1 MNKELEDKLY
11 DPYDDEEYEELELIK
26 LFHSHQERRF
36 KTDFKLKTEDWLER
50 KVIDCTK
57 DENPLIKTKLRE
69 VSVEQGL
76 AIAEELFQILNKR
89 GDGIGLAANQVGI
102 DAQVAVVN
110 VREPL
115 VLINPKYVARENEI
129 IYGEGCL
136 SFPGHAIRTKRY
148 QDIIIS
154 TEQSE
159 SNWYFSGAEENSD
172 GKSGWDKG
180 NMNKDRENR
189 LLEAVCIQ
197 HEIDHLNGITI
208 FDRKVDITIK
218 RTEKKIGRNEKVTI
232 EKDGQTKILKYKKAQ
247 NLLNQGWV
255 IQ

>member
-1 MNKELEDKLY
+1 M
-11 DPYDDEEYEELELIK
+11 
-26 LFHSHQERRF
+26 
-36 KTDFKLKTEDWLER
+36 R
-50 KVIDCTK
+50 KVINCLRD
-57 DENPLIKTKLRE
+57 DNPLINKKLRE
-69 VSVEQGL
+69 VSVEEGMS
-76 AIAEELFQILNKR
+76 IATELFQILNAR

-136 SFPGHAIRTKRY
+136 SFPNRAIRTKRY
-148 QDIIIS
+148 RDIVIS

-159 SNWYFSGAEENSD
+159 ANWYFSGAEENSD

-180 NMNKDRENR
+180 NMKQDQENR
-189 LLEAVCIQ
+189 ILESVCIQ

-208 FDRKVDITIK
+208 HDREIK
-218 RTEKKIGRNEKVTI
+218 LEPTRAKKKIGRNDKVTI
-232 EKDGQTKILKYKKAQ
+232 QKDGQTRVLKYKKAQ
-247 NLLNQGWV
+247 NFLNQGWV

>member
-1 MNKELEDKLY
+1 MKNVINCLVNNN
-11 DPYDDEEYEELELIK
+11 EYIN
-26 LFHSHQERRF
+26 S
-36 KTDFKLKTEDWLER
+36 KLK
-50 KVIDCTK
+50 
-57 DENPLIKTKLRE
+57 E

-76 AIAEELFQILNKR
+76 VIAEELFQILNKR

-180 NMNKDRENR
+180 NMNQDRENR
-189 LLEAVCIQ
+189 LLEAVCVQ
-197 HEIDHLNGITI
+197 HEIDHLMGKTI
-208 FDRKVDITIK
+208 HDREVKLEPTKV
-218 RTEKKIGRNEKVTI
+218 EKKIGRNQIVTI
-232 EKDGQTKILKYKKAQ
+232 KKGDAVKVLKYKKAQ

-255 IQ
+255 IK